1 MDPSGK
7 RRGVRTGE
15 SSTQIWCPLS
25 QCLLPGV
32 VLDAGAAAVEE
43 TEINPCPQRADLAVG
58 KTYNQQS
65 SKTHNTMASSFIK
78 HEADCWRDR
87 VIMEGFS
94 EEMTFEQRPKGS
106 EEEAV

>member
-7 RRGVRTGE
+7 IRGVRPGRAPPR
-15 SSTQIWCPLS
+15 SGVHSASVYS
-25 QCLLPGV
+25 QALFWMLG
-32 VLDAGAAAVEE
+32 LQQWRKQ
-43 TEINPCPQRADLAVG
+43 INPCPQRADLPVG
-58 KTYNQQS
+58 KTYNQQFN
-65 SKTHNTMASSFIK
+65 KTHNTMANSFIK

-94 EEMTFEQRPKGS
+94 EEMTFEQRPKGR

>member
-1 MDPSGK
+1 MGKKGGHKPISGQLLKSGKDEESPRASRRSKILNISSGELRMDPSGK

-58 KTYNQQS
+58 KT
-65 SKTHNTMASSFIK
+65 
-78 HEADCWRDR
+78 
-87 VIMEGFS
+87 
-94 EEMTFEQRPKGS
+94 
-106 EEEAV
+106 

>member
-58 KTYNQQS
+58 KT
-65 SKTHNTMASSFIK
+65 
-78 HEADCWRDR
+78 
-87 VIMEGFS
+87 
-94 EEMTFEQRPKGS
+94 
-106 EEEAV
+106 

>member
-1 MDPSGK
+1 MEPSGK

-15 SSTQIWCPLS
+15 SSTQIWCPLN
-25 QCLLPGV
+25 QYLLSGI
-32 VLDAGAAAVEE
+32 VLDAGPAAGEE
-43 TEINPCPQRADLAVG
+43 TDKNPCPKRADIPVG

-65 SKTHNTMASSFIK
+65 NKMHNTMASSLIK
-78 HEADCWRDR
+78 HEADSWRDR

-94 EEMTFEQRPKGS
+94 EEMTFEQRPKGR